1 MFQEVETAPGSRR
14 LPIIRLTICR
24 VPIPSHSLPQVTAPP
39 PPCAAL
45 ICPVRRVGAAAGGVA
60 GPGRQHN
67 CTAQFCPVVQEEEL
81 AALEAECDMYRQTNG
96 ELTER
101 SVVLCHR

>member
-1 MFQEVETAPGSRR
+1 MQ
-14 LPIIRLTICR
+14 IRLE
-24 VPIPSHSLPQVTAPP
+24 PAGNPSFVTYERTTEGGTFDMTSLPQVTAPQP
-39 PPCAAL
+39 ACAAL

-67 CTAQFCPVVQEEEL
+67 CTAQSCPVVQEEEL